1 MARKPSG
8 AEVLEKAQA
17 LLTQART
24 VEELR
29 QAQAVVL
36 PLVYRLSMKETAE
49 AIGVSVGWACQLRT
63 RFIQEGGVSTVG
75 AAVPARRRR
84 ENMSLEEERAFLAP
98 FFDRARETG
107 SLVVKDV
114 KQALDARL
122 KRSVALAS
130 VYNLLHRHGWRSGS
144 SEPR

>member
-8 AEVLEKAQA
+8 AEVLEKAKK

-36 PLVYRLSMKETAE
+36 PLIYRLTMKETAQ

-63 RFIQEGGVSTVG
+63 RFIIEGGVSTVG
-75 AAVPARRRR
+75 APAPARRRR
-84 ENMSLEEERAFLAP
+84 ENMTLEDERAFLAP

-107 SLVVKDV
+107 VLVVRDV
-114 KQALDARL
+114 KLALDARL

-130 VYNLLHRHGWRSGS
+130 VYNLLHRHGWRSS
-144 SEPR
+144 MNELR